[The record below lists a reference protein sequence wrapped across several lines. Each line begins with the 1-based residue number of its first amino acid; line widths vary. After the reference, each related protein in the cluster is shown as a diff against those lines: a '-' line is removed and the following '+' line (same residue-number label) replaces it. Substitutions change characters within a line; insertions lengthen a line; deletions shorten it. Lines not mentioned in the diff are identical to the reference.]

1 MGAPEITAFVSALA
15 VLIGALWT
23 IANGRRQSTSTESSA
38 LWAEAMELIKQLR
51 EDNARLNAENKILRQ
66 HVRDLESKM

>member
-23 IANGRRQSTSTESSA
+23 IANGRRQNTSTESSA
-38 LWAEAMELIKQLR
+38 LWGQAMELIKQLR
-51 EDNARLNAENKILRQ
+51 EENARLATENKVLRQ
-66 HVRDLESKM
+66 QLQELERK